1 MTNQKDNQ
9 NVLRYAAFDIRSLE
23 DKIRK
28 LTNEII
34 DLGFKKKDLNNT
46 ILLQRA
52 QLSDLG
58 QVIIR
63 YQEAIEYKQQQ
74 Q

>member
-1 MTNQKDNQ
+1 MWTH
-9 NVLRYAAFDIRSLE
+9 AAFDIPSLE

-28 LTNEII
+28 LTSEII
-34 DLGFKKKDLNNT
+34 DLGFKKKDLDIT
-46 ILLQRA
+46 IMLQRA

-63 YQEAIEYKQQQ
+63 YQEAIEYQQQ
-74 Q
+74 QQ

>member
-1 MTNQKDNQ
+1 MWTH
-9 NVLRYAAFDIRSLE
+9 AAFDIPSLE

-28 LTNEII
+28 LTSEII
-34 DLGFKKKDLNNT
+34 DLGFKKKDLDIT
-46 ILLQRA
+46 IMLQRA

-63 YQEAIEYKQQQ
+63 YQEAIEYQQQ